1 MRAYKPIL
9 ATIIVT
15 ACLGAFA
22 APDAGARLFGAGLE
36 PQDLRCEYLVDPQG
50 IDVVEPR
57 LSWTLESGQRGQMQ
71 TAYRIL
77 VAGDPKQLA
86 HDTGDLWDSGK
97 VASDQSIQ
105 IAYAGTPLKSSMVC
119 YWKVQVWGKDGR
131 PSSWSKTASWTMGF
145 LGQDAWKAQWIG
157 FDASREP
164 ASPAKKLD
172 LAAASWIWRAGEN
185 ARNGAPAATR
195 YFRREFAVPEDR
207 EPASA
212 TCAVAADNSFTMFL
226 NGRKVGTGSNFKEA
240 TPADL
245 SQQIRKGVNVIAIEA
260 KNEGDAA
267 NPAGLLAIVVL
278 RFKTGEPVTI
288 VSDGQWRSSDAAATG
303 WMDVGF
309 SADGWS
315 EAEVLGAHGVSP
327 WGQIGAGPAELFLPP
342 AQFLRK
348 EFNVERPVKRA
359 TVYASALGNYEL
371 YLNGRQVGDAYFAPG
386 WTDYNVRVYYNTFDV
401 TNQVKKGFNALGG
414 ILADGWYSGHIG
426 WGRLR
431 DHYGKNTRFSAQ
443 LTIEYTDGSSE
454 TILTDKTWTAATGPI
469 LEGDF
474 LMGETYDARKEMPG
488 WCTPDFDDTAWK
500 PVDVT
505 DTLAMAI
512 ESYPSVQVRKF
523 QEIKPVG
530 AAQVEGGAWVFNM
543 GTNFAGFVRLKVQG
557 AEPGRKIVLRFAEW
571 LNPDGTIYTTN
582 LRGARAIDTY
592 FCKGDGKETWQ
603 PRFTFHGFQ
612 YVEVTGY
619 PGKPDLDAITGIE
632 LTSATPIVGRFACSD
647 AMANTLYQNICQ
659 TQRANFIEV
668 PTDCPQRDE
677 RLGWMGDAQIYVRT
691 ATFNTD
697 VASFFTKW
705 AVDVEDAQLE
715 NGGFSDVSPRKV
727 ANGGGAAAWGD
738 AGVICP
744 WTIYT
749 VYGDTRILA
758 EHYDAMERWI
768 AYCKD
773 TTQGTLL
780 RPAQGYGDWLSIRAD
795 TPKDVLATAYFAH
808 STHLVAQTA
817 AVLGKIDDARK
828 YHQLFE
834 DIRAAFNKAY
844 VADDGRIKGDTQTV
858 YVLALA
864 FDLLPQEK
872 RQIAG
877 RHLVDNIRDR
887 NWHLSTGF
895 VGTKDLMATLNA
907 IGRTDVAYH
916 LFHNETFPSWG
927 FSIQHGATSI
937 WERWD
942 GWTPEKGFQ
951 DPGMNSFA
959 HYSFGAVCEWMFRTI
974 GGIDTEL
981 APAQA
986 GGPAYKHIVIH
997 PQPGGR
1003 LSWART
1009 SYDSIRGRIATA
1021 WKLDGDTLELDV
1033 TIPANTTATVYVPTA
1048 DAASVKEGGKPAAQA
1063 EGIRAIGAK
1072 DGNAVFEVGS
1082 GVYHFESQMP

>member
-1 MRAYKPIL
+1 MKTYGFVRGTMIAM
-9 ATIIVT
+9 
-15 ACLGAFA
+15 ACVAGFA
-22 APDAGARLFGAGLE
+22 ATASLASPFGGAIQPR
-36 PQDLRCEYLVDPQG
+36 DLRCEYRVDPLG

-57 LSWTLESGQRGQMQ
+57 LSWTLQSGQRGQVQ

-86 HDTGDLWDSGK
+86 GETGDLWDSGK

-105 IAYAGTPLKSSMVC
+105 VPYAGAPLTSGMAC
-119 YWKVQVWGKDGR
+119 YWKVQVWDKNGKPSAWSR
-131 PSSWSKTASWTMGF
+131 PACWTMGF
-145 LGQDAWKAQWIG
+145 VGRDSWKAQWIG
-157 FDASREP
+157 FDASRNRDP
-164 ASPAKKLD
+164 SGRKLD
-172 LAAASWIWRAGEN
+172 LSGAQWIWLPGEN
-185 ARNGAPAATR
+185 ARNAAPVATR
-195 YFRREFAVPEDR
+195 YFRREFTVPEDR
-207 EPASA
+207 DLASA
-212 TCAVAADNSFTMFL
+212 VCAVAADNGFTMFL
-226 NGRKVGTGSNFKEA
+226 NGQQVCTGGSFKEA
-240 TPADL
+240 VTADL
-245 SQQIRKGVNVIAIEA
+245 AKHVRKGANVVAIEA
-260 KNEGDAA
+260 QNVGDGA
-267 NPAGLLAIVVL
+267 NPAGVLAMLVV
-278 RFKTGEPVTI
+278 RFKTGKPETI
-288 VSDGQWRSSDAAATG
+288 VTDGQWRSSDIAAAG
-303 WMDVGF
+303 WTDAGF
-309 SADGWS
+309 NAEGWRNA
-315 EAEVLGAHGVSP
+315 EALGAEGIGP
-327 WGQIGAGPAELFLPP
+327 WGKVTVGPAELFLPP

-348 EFNVERPVKRA
+348 EFNVEKPVQRA

-371 YLNGRQVGDAYFAPG
+371 HLNGRQVGDAYFAPG
-386 WTDYNVRVYYNTFDV
+386 WTDYDVRVYYNTFDV
-401 TNQVKKGFNALGG
+401 TNQLKKGFNTLGG

-431 DHYGKNTRFSAQ
+431 DHYGKDTRFSAQ

-488 WCTPDFDDTAWK
+488 WSTPDFDDAAWK

-505 DTLAMAI
+505 DKLAIAI
-512 ESYPSVQVRKF
+512 ESYPSVLVRKF
-523 QEIKPVG
+523 QEIKPLSVTPTKDG
-530 AAQVEGGAWVFNM
+530 ACIYDM

-557 AEPGRKIVLRFAEW
+557 AEPGRKIVLRFAER

-582 LRGARAIDTY
+582 LRGARAVDTY
-592 FCKGDGKETWQ
+592 LCRGDGKEVWQ

-619 PGKPDLDAITGIE
+619 PGTPGLDAITGIE
-632 LTSATPIVGRFACSD
+632 LTSDTPVVGRFACSD
-647 AMANTLYQNICQ
+647 AMTNTLYHNVCQ

-697 VASFFTKW
+697 VSAFFTKW
-705 AVDVEDAQLE
+705 MVDVEDAQLE

-727 ANGGGAAAWGD
+727 ANGGGTAAWGD

-758 EHYDAMERWI
+758 RHYDAMQKWI
-768 AYCKD
+768 DYCKG
-773 TTQGTLL
+773 TTKGTLL
-780 RPAQGYGDWLSIRAD
+780 RPAEGYGDWLSIKAD

-808 STHLVAQTA
+808 STRLVAQTA
-817 AVLGKIDDARK
+817 AVLGKVDDART

-834 DIRAAFNKAY
+834 QIRDAFNKAY
-844 VADDGRIKGDTQTV
+844 VSADGRVKGDTQTV

-864 FDLLPQEK
+864 FDLLPKEK
-872 RQIAG
+872 RPMAAQ
-877 RHLVDNIRDR
+877 HLVDNIRDR
-887 NWHLSTGF
+887 DWHLSTGF

-974 GGIDTEL
+974 GGIDTQL
-981 APAQA
+981 APTEA
-986 GGPAYKHIVIH
+986 GGPAYKHIVIR
-997 PQPGGR
+997 PQMGGR
-1003 LSWART
+1003 LSWAKT
-1009 SYDSIRGRIATA
+1009 SYNSIRGKIATA
-1021 WKLDGDTLELDV
+1021 WKVDGDTLKLDV
-1033 TIPANTTATVYVPTA
+1033 TIPANTTATVYVPA
-1048 DAASVKEGGKPAAQA
+1048 VDAASIRERRKPVAQA
-1063 EGIRAIGAK
+1063 EGVRLVDTK
-1072 DGNAVFEVGS
+1072 DGEVVLEVGS
-1082 GVYHFESQMP
+1082 GVYHFTSRMP